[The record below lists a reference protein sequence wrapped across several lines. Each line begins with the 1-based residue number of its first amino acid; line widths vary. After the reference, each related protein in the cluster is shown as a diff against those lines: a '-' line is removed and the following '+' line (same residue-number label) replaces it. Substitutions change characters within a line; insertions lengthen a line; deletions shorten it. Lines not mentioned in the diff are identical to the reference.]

1 VDGDRLFPRFRA
13 VGMRSARWG
22 RRWRPS
28 RRRDFAVASDDRY
41 EGERAL
47 SMRIRPSSTVP
58 ADTTS
63 SPSPSVAATIPSGRL
78 GEDAGAFAASGI
90 GDGPGDVGGHVGGE
104 TGIGADEV
112 VQGGRDSSVQ
122 RRASG
127 ELQPAVGRLLQE
139 SVSEAVLAGALRV
152 RLDDAAGPRRR
163 PVSRA
168 RLVHRVRPRRR
179 ADADRGRGPLRWR
192 RSAVHGSDRA
202 VLRAV
207 RVARLARWSALRYD
221 RRRPAAAAR

>member
-1 VDGDRLFPRFRA
+1 MDGDRLFPRFRA

-112 VQGGRDSSVQ
+112 SRAAATRPCSAARRVSSSPLSGVSC
-122 RRASG
+122 RRA
-127 ELQPAVGRLLQE
+127 
-139 SVSEAVLAGALRV
+139 
-152 RLDDAAGPRRR
+152 
-163 PVSRA
+163 
-168 RLVHRVRPRRR
+168 
-179 ADADRGRGPLRWR
+179 
-192 RSAVHGSDRA
+192 
-202 VLRAV
+202 
-207 RVARLARWSALRYD
+207 
-221 RRRPAAAAR
+221 